1 MNIAISA
8 ESTAD
13 LSKELLEHFNINII
27 PFEVLL
33 GEKEAADGVITP
45 EEIFDYVD
53 KTGVLP
59 KTSAINE
66 FQYTEYFEGLLKEYD
81 AVVHISLSDGI
92 SSSYQHAEM
101 AANKLKNVYVI
112 NSKSLSTGIALLCI
126 YARQLIDEGL
136 DVKEVVKKVKD
147 RVPHL
152 QVSFVLN
159 TVEYLYKGGRCSAMA
174 MFGANLL
181 KIKPQILVGK
191 DGKMTSGS
199 KYRGKNKQVVE
210 EYCLD
215 TLNKFKTPDKRMV
228 FVTHSMASPDM
239 VEAAKDILK
248 RKGFHTIFETVAGA
262 TISSHCG
269 PKCLGIL
276 YFNDGDK

>member
-33 GEKEAADGVITP
+33 GEREAADGVITP

-81 AVVHISLSDGI
+81 AVIHVSLSDGI

-101 AANKLKNVYVI
+101 AADKLKNVYVI

-159 TVEYLYKGGRCSAMA
+159 TVEYLYKGGRCSALA

-228 FVTHSMASPDM
+228 FVTHSMASLDM